1 MTKNNNEGSN
11 VAKEPTPVKVTHK
24 TCHGPLHPDG
34 LELPADHFAAN
45 PNNGRDG
52 LNSQCKACRKKTRD
66 EVRGKSRQRIE
77 DANGVRRAAQSVTV
91 NGMTYH
97 ALTYRQIKE
106 GIEDALKHEDHKMR
120 MILEDLVEKLS
131 HHLHLD

>member
-1 MTKNNNEGSN
+1 MTKNNSEGSN
-11 VAKEPTPVKVTHK
+11 MAKEPTPVKVTHK
-24 TCHGPLHPDG
+24 TCHGPLHTDG

-77 DANGVRRAAQSVTV
+77 TANASRSPAQSAFDNESVALMLH
-91 NGMTYH
+91 N
-97 ALTYRQIKE
+97 ALTDNDDELMLRGAVREI
-106 GIEDALKHEDHKMR
+106 IERLR
-120 MILEDLVEKLS
+120 GTYPTIS
-131 HHLHLD
+131 